1 MVAIS
6 ITSIILGIIFYYV
19 YDFCIKDKLN
29 SKNFKKSNTTV
40 FVLAAIAFIVRIVLA
55 LTYRGHNT
63 DMGCFEGWSSIIFNV
78 GIPNFYES
86 PGFHDYPPGYM
97 YILYLIGAIRSLI
110 NPSQNMTWLIVKLP
124 AIICDIT
131 TAFLIYK
138 ISIEQNVS
146 NKVSS
151 VIAAIYLLNPA
162 VILNSSIWGQVDS
175 VYTFFVVIFLYL
187 LTKKELIKSYF
198 VFAICIF
205 IKPQAFMFLPL
216 IAFAIVE
223 NIFIPKFDK
232 KAFIKNLLCGLCAI
246 AMIFIL
252 AAPFGLSNV
261 INQYKATLSSYP
273 YVTVNAFNIWGALGQ
288 NWTPISSFMSIFGY
302 VLLAII
308 VIYSA
313 YVFFK
318 TQSTSKYFFVAAI
331 LSFGTFM
338 LSTKM
343 HDRYAFPSMALL
355 LAAFAINKNAKNYI
369 LYIFITLSQ
378 LINTSWVLFVYE
390 QDINKHFNSPVVN
403 IVSIINIA
411 IMLFFIHYTNKS
423 YITNV
428 PHMIVNKPI
437 NNKITQK
444 ENKRNIYI
452 KNTVKYEKLKKFDY
466 IFIVS
471 VMVIYS
477 MIAFWRLGDLKAP
490 QTEVTLMPNS
500 PITIEV
506 SEGTDI
512 SKLMIYLG
520 SYNIDE
526 NRSIIIDYLDASHVS
541 HGSENITKGSVFFWN
556 DFVTPDSIAGHDIR
570 YITISSVSPITI
582 KEIGVIDTNQKLV
595 VPMNSQ
601 ESSIAAIFDEQNF
614 VPDRQTFMN
623 STYFDEIYHARTAYE
638 FIHSLDVYEWTHP
651 PLGKLIIAIGVKL
664 FGMVPFGWR
673 FMGTLFGVLMIPV
686 IYIFA
691 KRLFN
696 KSIFAAIT
704 CIIFTFDFMHFA
716 QTRIAT
722 IDVYVTFFIMLMYL
736 FMYRYFTMSFYDTPL
751 KKTLV
756 PLGLCGLSMGLGIAT
771 KWTGIYAGVGLAIL
785 FFITIYKRYSE
796 YAYAKANP
804 HGETNGISHKHIID
818 SFETNTV
825 RTIEFCLIFF
835 IVIPAI
841 IYGLSYIPF
850 LKAPSSNGF
859 LTILKNQGDMF
870 TYHSKTVV
878 DSVHPFS
885 SRWYEWILM
894 NRPIFYYSGTISETV
909 KEGISAFG
917 NPAVWWVGIPAFV
930 YLLYITFKSRDTKA
944 FFLVLAYL
952 AQLVSWIPVTRT
964 TYIYHYFPSV
974 PFVALMI
981 GYCIYFIYKNNSGK
995 QKAIIACALGYSA
1008 IVVGLFVL
1016 FYPVLSGLPCNV
1028 EFAENFLK
1036 WFDSWVLL

>member
-6 ITSIILGIIFYYV
+6 ITSVIFGIIFYYV

-29 SKNFKKSNTTV
+29 PQKIKKSNISV
-40 FVLAAIAFIVRIVLA
+40 FVLAAISFIIRIILA

-63 DMGCFEGWSSIIFNV
+63 DMGCFEGWSSIIFDV
-78 GIPNFYES
+78 GIPDFYES

-97 YILYLIGAIRSLI
+97 YILYLIGGIRDLI
-110 NPSQNMTWLIVKLP
+110 NPSQNVTWLIVKMP
-124 AIICDIT
+124 AIICDIIT
-131 TAFLIYK
+131 GFLIYK
-138 ISIEQNVS
+138 ISIEQNLS
-146 NKVSS
+146 YKVST
-151 VIAAIYLLNPA
+151 AITAVYMLNPA

-175 VYTFFVVIFLYL
+175 VYTLFVVIFLYL
-187 LTKKELIKSYF
+187 LTKKQLIKSYF

-216 IAFAIVE
+216 IAFAIIE
-223 NIFIPKFDK
+223 NIFKPHFDK
-232 KAFIKNLLCGLCAI
+232 KAFVKNLLLGLCAI
-246 AMIFIL
+246 VMIFIL
-252 AAPFGLSNV
+252 AMPFGLSNV

-288 NWTPISSFMSIFGY
+288 NWTPLSTFVSLLGY
-302 VLLAII
+302 VLLATI
-308 VIYSA
+308 VVYST

-318 TQSTSKYFFVAAI
+318 SNDSSKYFFVGAI

-343 HDRYAFPSMALL
+343 HDRYAFPSMVLL
-355 LAAFAINKNAKNYI
+355 LAAFVINKKAENYI
-369 LYIFITLSQ
+369 LYILLTLSQ
-378 LINTSWVLFVYE
+378 LVNTAWILFIYE
-390 QDINKHFNSPVVN
+390 QDINKFFNSPVVN
-403 IVSIINIA
+403 VASIINIA
-411 IMLFFIHYTNKS
+411 IMFFFVYYTNKH
-423 YITNV
+423 YITNDTPSV
-428 PHMIVNKPI
+428 ANVSLKT
-437 NNKITQK
+437 KIKQK
-444 ENKRNIYI
+444 DKEKNIDVQ
-452 KNTVKYEKLKKFDY
+452 KTAKYEKLKKFDY
-466 IFIVS
+466 AFIICI
-471 VMVIYS
+471 MAIYS
-477 MIAFWRLGDLKAP
+477 LIAFWRLGDLKAP
-490 QTEVTLMPNS
+490 QTEVTLTPNS

-506 SEGTDI
+506 NKGTDI
-512 SKLMIYLG
+512 SKLMVYLS

-526 NRSIIIDYLDASHVS
+526 NRSIIIDYLDESHVS
-541 HGSENITKGSVFFWN
+541 YGSENITKGSVFFWN
-556 DFVTPDSIAGHDIR
+556 DFAVPDSVSGHDIR
-570 YITISSVSPITI
+570 YITISSLDTITI
-582 KEIGVIDTNQKLV
+582 KEIGIIDAKQNLVLPVNQQDL
-595 VPMNSQ
+595 
-601 ESSIAAIFDEQNF
+601 SIAAIFDEQSL
-614 VPDRQTFMN
+614 VPERQTFMN

-638 FIHSLDVYEWTHP
+638 FIHSLEVYEWTHP
-651 PLGKLIIAIGVKL
+651 PLGKLIIAIGIKL
-664 FGMVPFGWR
+664 FGMTPFGWR
-673 FMGTLFGVLMIPV
+673 FMGTLFGVLMVPV

-691 KRLFN
+691 KRIFD

-716 QTRIAT
+716 QTRIST

-736 FMYRYFTMSFYDTPL
+736 FMYRYYTMSFYDTSL
-751 KKTLV
+751 KRTLL
-756 PLGLCGLSMGLGIAT
+756 PLGLCGLSMGFGVAT

-785 FFITIYKRYSE
+785 FLITIYKRYCE
-796 YAYAKANP
+796 YTYAKTNP
-804 HGETNGISHKHIID
+804 HGETKGISHKHIIG
-818 SFETNTV
+818 SFETNTI

-841 IYGLSYIPF
+841 IYGLSYILF

-859 LTILKNQGDMF
+859 MTILKNQGDMF

-894 NRPIFYYSGTISETV
+894 NRPIFYYSGTVSETI

-930 YLLYITFKSRDTKA
+930 YLIYTISKSYDTKA

-974 PFVALMI
+974 PFVTLMI
-981 GYCIYFIYKNNSGK
+981 GYCIYLIYTKNYRK
-995 QKAIIACALGYSA
+995 QKTVIACALGYTA
-1008 IVVGLFVL
+1008 IVVALFVL

-1028 EFAENFLK
+1028 DFAKSFLK